1 MYGRFSSNILDR
13 KQFEKREIFQQH
25 LSPKELKFIKDSFQN
40 NDTKGTNE
48 LNIEELKQVL
58 EQYGIDIN
66 NDEFK
71 ELFDEVEKNGEV
83 GIDFDEFI
91 EMITEKLVDIDSMND
106 VQKYFTLFLGEDNVD
121 KIEQRHLKKL
131 CPGLTN
137 KEIEEMI
144 QKADE
149 DKDGKINFEEFYN
162 ITTKKI

>member
-1 MYGRFSSNILDR
+1 MSGRFSSNILDR
-13 KQFEKREIFQQH
+13 KQFEKREIFQQN